1 MDFTVKKD
9 SISVCDSRVF
19 SSAEHTV
26 DCDVTLPEYMPDVVR
41 VLRCCLA
48 PSVASQQISGDR
60 IMTECDCTASVIYI
74 CEQGKIHCFEQTEH
88 FGKQLEF
95 NGEYQESVTVSA
107 KTEFVNYRVGSSRK
121 IEIHGAVTVTAA
133 GLQKTQREIIS
144 GAEGDGM
151 TVRAQNLNVCTLS
164 SFAGK
169 TFSVSETCEINS
181 NEKIQSVLSVNH
193 FIRTDEAKAIH
204 GKLFVRGEL
213 IVRTVCLTEDSDV
226 RCFENSVAVNQI
238 VDVPDIVEENII
250 QTDINA
256 TSVSVRPRLEQS
268 GDRGLLD
275 VEATLYIAVRA
286 YDTRELTLVRD
297 AYSTKYET
305 ENELRTVSINTSCE
319 RMYDTFLCRESVD
332 VSSVGIQ
339 KVLSFEC
346 SNILSNV
353 SVADGS
359 ILVSGSITADCIFED
374 SNNDINY
381 VTRQIPFEYK
391 HPSIFENVSSSSI
404 SASVSAYNYALGTNG
419 ALDVR
424 IEIVINGLV
433 FSGTEEK
440 AVTEITLDKS
450 KCKSVKTASLTV
462 YFADENESVWD
473 IARHYNTTVEAILR
487 ENRMQNEEITHCCK
501 LLIPKI

>member
-1 MDFTVKKD
+1 MDFTVQKD
-9 SISVCDSRVF
+9 SICGCDSRAF
-19 SSAEHTV
+19 FSAEHTV

-95 NGEYQESVTVSA
+95 NGEYQEGVTVTA
-107 KTEFVNYRVGSSRK
+107 KTEFVNYRVSSSRK
-121 IEIHGAVTVTAA
+121 IEIHGAVSLAA
-133 GLQKTQREIIS
+133 VGLQKSQREIVAC
-144 GAEGDGM
+144 AEGDGM
-151 TVRAQNLNVCTLS
+151 TVRAQKLNVCTLVG
-164 SFAGK
+164 FAGK
-169 TFSVSETCEINS
+169 NFSVSETCEINC

-204 GKLFVRGEL
+204 GKLFIRGEL
-213 IVRTVCLTEDSDV
+213 IVRTVCLTEECEI
-226 RCFENSVAVNQI
+226 RCFENSIPVNQI
-238 VDVPDIVEENII
+238 VDVPDIAEENII
-250 QTDINA
+250 QTDITA
-256 TSVSVRPRLEQS
+256 DSVCVRPRSEQS
-268 GDRGLLD
+268 GDRGLLE
-275 VEATLYIAVRA
+275 VEANLYVCVRA
-286 YDTRELTLVRD
+286 YDMKEITLVRD

-305 ENELRTVSINTSCE
+305 ETEMRTVSINTSCE
-319 RMYDTFLCRESVD
+319 KMYDTFLCRESID
-332 VSSVGIQ
+332 VTSVGIQ

-346 SNILSNV
+346 SNIMSNV
-353 SVADGS
+353 SVSDGA
-359 ILVSGSITADCIFED
+359 VSVTGSITVDCIFED
-374 SNNDINY
+374 TNSEIYY

-391 HPSIFENVSSSSI
+391 HPSVYENMSSSSI
-404 SASVSAYNYALGTNG
+404 SACVSAYNYALGTGG

-424 IEIVINGLV
+424 IEVCINGLI
-433 FSGTEEK
+433 FCGTEEK
-440 AVTEITLDKS
+440 SVTEITLDKS

-462 YFADENESVWD
+462 YFADENECVWD

>member
-9 SISVCDSRVF
+9 SIYGCDSRSV

-26 DCDVTLPEYMPDVVR
+26 DCDITLPEYMPDVVR
-41 VLRCCLA
+41 VLRCTLS

-60 IMTECDCTASVIYI
+60 ITAECDCTASVIYI
-74 CEQGKIHCFEQTEH
+74 CEQGKVHCFEQTEH

-95 NGEYQESVTVSA
+95 HGEYQESISVSA
-107 KTEFVNYRVGSSRK
+107 KAEFVNYRVSSSRK
-121 IEIHGAVTVTAA
+121 IEIHGAVSLSAA
-133 GLQKTQREIIS
+133 GLQKQGREIVCD
-144 GAEGDGM
+144 AEGDGI
-151 TVRAQNLNVCTLS
+151 TVRAKKQTVCTLT

-169 TFSVSETCEINS
+169 AFPVSETCEINC
-181 NEKIQSVLSVNH
+181 NEKIRSVLSVNH

-213 IVRTVCLTEDSDV
+213 IVRTVCLTEECEV
-226 RCFENSVAVNQI
+226 RCFENSIPVNQI
-238 VDVPDIVEENII
+238 VDVPDIAEENII
-250 QTDINA
+250 QTDITA
-256 TSVSVRPRLEQS
+256 SSVCVRPRSEQS

-275 VEATLYIAVRA
+275 IEATLYVSVRA
-286 YDTRELTLVRD
+286 YDMREMVIVRD

-305 ENELRTVSINTSCE
+305 ETELRTVNINTSCE
-319 RMYDTFLCRESVD
+319 KLYDTFLCRESVD

-346 SNILSNV
+346 SNIVSSV
-353 SVADGS
+353 SVNGGAVT
-359 ILVSGSITADCIFED
+359 VSGSITADCIFED
-374 SNNDINY
+374 TNSEIYY

-391 HPSIFENVSSSSI
+391 HPTVYENMSSSSI
-404 SASVSAYNYALGTNG
+404 TALVSAYNYAMGTG
-419 ALDVR
+419 GTLDVR
-424 IEIVINGLV
+424 VEILINGLV
-433 FSGTEEK
+433 FCGNEEK

-462 YFADENESVWD
+462 YFADENECVWD

>member
-1 MDFTVKKD
+1 MDFTVQKD
-9 SISVCDSRVF
+9 SICGCDSRAFV
-19 SSAEHTV
+19 SAEHTV

-95 NGEYQESVTVSA
+95 NGEYQESVTVTA
-107 KTEFVNYRVGSSRK
+107 KTEFVNYRVSSSRK
-121 IEIHGAVTVTAA
+121 IEIHGAVSLAA
-133 GLQKTQREIIS
+133 VGLQKSQREIVS
-144 GAEGDGM
+144 CAEGDGM
-151 TVRAQNLNVCTLS
+151 TVRAQKLNVCTLAA
-164 SFAGK
+164 FAGK
-169 TFSVSETCEINS
+169 NFSVSETCEINC

-204 GKLFVRGEL
+204 GKLFIRGEL
-213 IVRTVCLTEDSDV
+213 IVRTVCLTEDCEV
-226 RCFENSVAVNQI
+226 RCFENSIPVNQI
-238 VDVPDIVEENII
+238 VDVPDIAEENII
-250 QTDINA
+250 QTDITA
-256 TSVSVRPRLEQS
+256 DSVCVRPRSEQS

-275 VEATLYIAVRA
+275 VEASLYICVRA
-286 YDTRELTLVRD
+286 YDMRELTLVRD

-305 ENELRTVSINTSCE
+305 ETEMRTVSINTSCE
-319 RMYDTFLCRESVD
+319 KMYDTFLCRESINVT
-332 VSSVGIQ
+332 SVGIQ

-346 SNILSNV
+346 SNIMSNV
-353 SVADGS
+353 SVSDGA
-359 ILVSGSITADCIFED
+359 VTVTGSITADCIFED
-374 SNNDINY
+374 TNSEIYY

-391 HPSIFENVSSSSI
+391 HPSVYENLSGSSI
-404 SASVSAYNYALGTNG
+404 SACVSAYNYALGTGG

-424 IEIVINGLV
+424 IEVCINGLV
-433 FSGTEEK
+433 FCGTEEK

-462 YFADENESVWD
+462 YFADENECVWD

>member
-9 SISVCDSRVF
+9 SINGCEANTV

-26 DCDVTLPEYMPDVVR
+26 DCDITLPEYMPDVVR

-74 CEQGKIHCFEQTEH
+74 CEQGKVHCFEQTEH

-95 NGEYQESVTVSA
+95 NGEYQDSVSVGI
-107 KTEFVNYRVGSSRK
+107 KTEFVNYRVSSSRK
-121 IEIHGAVTVTAA
+121 VEIHGAVSLAA
-133 GLQKTQREIIS
+133 VGLSKQQKEVVS
-144 GAEGDGM
+144 CAEGDGM
-151 TVRAQNLNVCTLS
+151 TVRAKNMNVCTLS

-169 TFSVSETCEINS
+169 AFSVSETCEINCS
-181 NEKIQSVLSVNH
+181 EKIAAVLSVNH

-204 GKLFVRGEL
+204 GKLFIRGEMS
-213 IVRTVCLTEDSDV
+213 VRTVCLTEESEI
-226 RCFENSVAVNQI
+226 RCFENSVPVNQI
-238 VDVPDIVEENII
+238 VDVPDIAEENII
-250 QTDINA
+250 QTDINV
-256 TSVSVRPRLEQS
+256 TSVSVRPRAEQT
-268 GDRGLLD
+268 GDRGLLEI
-275 VEATLYIAVRA
+275 EATLYISVRA
-286 YDTRELTLVRD
+286 YETREIAIVRD

-305 ENELRTVSINTSCE
+305 ETEMRTVGINTSCE
-319 RMYDTFLCRESVD
+319 KLYDTFLCRESID
-332 VSSVGIQ
+332 ISSVGIQ

-346 SNILSNV
+346 SNIVSNV
-353 SVADGS
+353 SVNDGAVT
-359 ILVSGSITADCIFED
+359 VSGSITADCIFED
-374 SNNDINY
+374 TNSEIYY

-391 HPSIFENVSSSSI
+391 HSAVYENMSSSSI
-404 SASVSAYNYALGTNG
+404 SAAVSAFNYALGTG
-419 ALDVR
+419 GSLDVR
-424 IEIVINGLV
+424 IEIAVNGLA
-433 FSGTEEK
+433 FCGTEEK
-440 AVTEITLDKS
+440 AVTEITIDKS

-462 YFADENESVWD
+462 YFADENECVWD

>member
-9 SISVCDSRVF
+9 SICGCDSHVI
-19 SSAEHTV
+19 SSVEHTV

-41 VLRCCLA
+41 VLRCALS
-48 PSVASQQISGDR
+48 PYIASQQISGDR

-95 NGEYQESVTVSA
+95 HGEYQDGVSVSA
-107 KTEFVNYRVGSSRK
+107 KTDFVNYRVSSSRK
-121 IEIHGAVTVTAA
+121 IEIHGAVSLSAV
-133 GLQKTQREIIS
+133 GLQKQEKEIVS
-144 GAEGDGM
+144 CAVGDGM
-151 TVRAQNLNVCTLS
+151 TVRARKQTVCTLS

-169 TFSVSETCEINS
+169 AFPVSETCEINC
-181 NEKIQSVLSVNH
+181 NEKIGAVMSVNH

-213 IVRTVCLTEDSDV
+213 IVRTVCLTEDCEV
-226 RCFENSVAVNQI
+226 RCFENSVPVNQI
-238 VDVPDIVEENII
+238 VDVPDIDEENII
-250 QTDINA
+250 QTDITV
-256 TSVSVRPRLEQS
+256 TSVCVRPRPEQS
-268 GDRGLLD
+268 GERGLLET
-275 VEATLYIAVRA
+275 EATLFICVRA
-286 YDTRELTLVRD
+286 YDMREITIVQD

-305 ENELRTVSINTSCE
+305 ENELRTVNINTSCE
-319 RMYDTFLCRESVD
+319 KMFDTYLCRESID
-332 VSSVGIQ
+332 ISSVGIQ

-346 SNILSNV
+346 SNIVSSV
-353 SVADGS
+353 SVSEGGIS
-359 ILVSGSITADCIFED
+359 VSGSITADCIFED
-374 SNNDINY
+374 TNSEIYY

-391 HPSIFENVSSSSI
+391 HPTVYENMSSSSI
-404 SASVSAYNYALGTNG
+404 SAAVSAFNYALGTG
-419 ALDVR
+419 GSLDVR
-424 IEIVINGLV
+424 VEILINGLI
-433 FSGTEEK
+433 FCGNEEK
-440 AVTEITLDKS
+440 AVTEITIDKS

-462 YFADENESVWD
+462 YFADENECVWD